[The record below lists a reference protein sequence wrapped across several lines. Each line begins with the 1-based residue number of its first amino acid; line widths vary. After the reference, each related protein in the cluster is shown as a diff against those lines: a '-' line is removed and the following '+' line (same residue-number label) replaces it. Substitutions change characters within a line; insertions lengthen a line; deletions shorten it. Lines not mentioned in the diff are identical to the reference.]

1 MSRNSEESIEQL
13 EARRKEL
20 ETYEQKNNID
30 LSDDINKIK
39 AKINKKSTQ
48 LSPWEQVELA
58 RTLER
63 PTTLEYIENIFDDF
77 IEFFGDRVYGDDK
90 AIVCGIASINNQAV
104 TVVGHQR
111 GMTTKEN
118 IKRNF
123 GMPHPEGYRKA
134 LRLMEQAEKFNR
146 PIITFIDTKGA
157 YPGKEAEERGQ
168 SEAIAKNLVEM
179 AGLNVPIISIVIGE
193 GGSGGALGLGVCD
206 RLYMLENSTY
216 SVISPEGAASIL
228 FKDGSLKAEAAKSL
242 KLTASDLYDLNVADK
257 VIQEPIGGAHIDK
270 EAVFKETKETIL
282 SGLDELSQFNEDVL
296 IDSRFEKYMNIG
308 DFKIEEK

>member
-1 MSRNSEESIEQL
+1 
-13 EARRKEL
+13 
-20 ETYEQKNNID
+20 
-30 LSDDINKIK
+30 
-39 AKINKKSTQ
+39 
-48 LSPWEQVELA
+48 
-58 RTLER
+58 
-63 PTTLEYIENIFDDF
+63 
-77 IEFFGDRVYGDDK
+77 
-90 AIVCGIASINNQAV
+90 
-104 TVVGHQR
+104 
-111 GMTTKEN
+111 MTTKEN

>member
-90 AIVCGIASINNQAV
+90 AIVGGIASINNQAV

-282 SGLDELSQFNEDVL
+282 SGLGELSQFNEDVL